1 MKNKYLI
8 IAVIIISIAFIIGC
22 FEIGDALRDLG
33 ESIGVGFQ
41 NIRYKQIY

>member
-8 IAVIIISIAFIIGC
+8 IATIILSIAFIIGC

-33 ESIGVGFQ
+33 KWI
-41 NIRYKQIY
+41 NAM